1 MNAFNHKKNALS
13 LGVASFIIGL
23 SPAAW
28 SAGSYNDA
36 QIISG
41 TTYNDAELSLTQLP
55 AVNNI
60 TLTGESNFYIQGDGL
75 ATETLVTD
83 NSRISIVRYD
93 NDNRSDN
100 PGIRN
105 TTVNGSGIIEM
116 GTGSVSRGQLFIGP
130 QAELDISNNDINSTD
145 VTVNSP
151 ASGANVYIENLTLAG
166 AMEIGPSWIGDG
178 EDGDAPLPDKVGPEL
193 VTRIDNLI
201 MQPGSRVGLAAYTSG
216 AQFNQ
221 LALKNLSG
229 EGTFYLTTSLADA
242 ASDRITVSDK
252 ATGRF
257 GIVVDDSGREIANP
271 RNVQLVYINSGDAR
285 FNLLNNGGVVEAGV
299 WQYKLYS
306 KTENG
311 HTEWY
316 LAGGK
321 PGELPLQDESQ
332 LADALRQAEFAQP
345 QLSNSAQAVINLATA
360 PRVILDA
367 ETSTLRQRMGDL
379 RRQSGDTGVWA
390 RYLNQNARLDD
401 NGYSAFRSSLNGMQI
416 GVDKQRDIGNGTLLM
431 GAFTTFS
438 KATIQSDHND
448 NGNIRSYSGGLYITW
463 FDNSGLYADLLV
475 KANHLN
481 NEVTT
486 SMNGGSRVKGNYN
499 QNTFTTAAETG
510 YTLALTG
517 PFKVTPYGRVAY
529 SRIGKANYNLDN
541 GMEAKV
547 HSADSVQGEIG
558 TVLESEFSVLDHS
571 VRPYAKVAAAR
582 EFVKSN
588 QTEIND
594 VAFNT
599 HYAGNVGKY
608 GLGLTADVARNASI
622 YSEVTYQ
629 KGNKVETPVYATA
642 GFRLSF

>member
-1 MNAFNHKKNALS
+1 MNVLNHKKSALS
-13 LGVASFIIGL
+13 LGVASFILGL

-28 SAGSYNDA
+28 SAGSYDDA

-41 TTYNDAELSLTQLP
+41 TTYSDAELSLTQLP
-55 AVNNI
+55 ALNNI

-75 ATETLVTD
+75 ATETLVAD
-83 NSRISIVRYD
+83 NSRISLVRYD
-93 NDNRSDN
+93 TDNQSAN

-105 TTVNGSGIIEM
+105 TTVNGSGVIEM
-116 GTGSVSRGQLFIGP
+116 GANSVSTGQLYIGP
-130 QAELDISNNDINSTD
+130 QAELDIDSTDINSTD

-151 ASGANVYIENLTLAG
+151 ASAAGVYIENLTLAG
-166 AMEIGPSWIGDG
+166 TMETGPAWIGDG
-178 EDGDAPLPDKVGPEL
+178 EDGDAPLPDKAGPEL
-193 VTRIDNLI
+193 ITRIDNLV
-201 MQPGSRVGLAAYTSG
+201 MQSGSRVALTPYTSG

-242 ASDRITVSDK
+242 VSDRITVSEK

-257 GIVVDDSGREIANP
+257 GIVVEDSGREIANA

-299 WQYKLYS
+299 WQYKLYN

-321 PGELPLQDESQ
+321 PGELPSQ
-332 LADALRQAEFAQP
+332 EISKLADAFQQARIAQP

-390 RYLNQNARLDD
+390 RYFNQNARLDD
-401 NGYSAFRSSLNGMQI
+401 NGYSAFRTSLNGMQI
-416 GVDKQRDIGNGTLLM
+416 GADNQREIGNGTLLM

-438 KATIQSDHND
+438 KSTIQSDHND
-448 NGNIRSYSGGLYITW
+448 NGNIRSYSGGLYTTW
-463 FDNSGLYADLLV
+463 FDKSGLYADLLV

-486 SMNGGSRVKGNYN
+486 SMNGGSRVKGNYD

-510 YTLALTG
+510 YSLALTG
-517 PFKVTPYGRVAY
+517 PFKVTPYGRVAW
-529 SRIGKANYNLDN
+529 SRIGKANYTLDN
-541 GMEAKV
+541 GMKAKV
-547 HSADSVQGEIG
+547 HAADSVQGEVG
-558 TVLESEFSVLDHS
+558 TLLETEFSVMDHS

-588 QTEIND
+588 QTEINE

-599 HYAGNVGKY
+599 HYSGNVGKY

-622 YSEVTYQ
+622 YSELTYQ